1 MINSQIVSDFEFIP
15 QLYYMLDIVM
25 DSSIIRW
32 FVKRSGHSK
41 TMRHL
46 VGGKLKSVVSIVAI
60 RKWWNSKKYPLTQH
74 NEEA

>member
-1 MINSQIVSDFEFIP
+1 MVMINSQIVSDFEFIP

-32 FVKRSGHSK
+32 LVKWSGHSK

-46 VGGKLKSVVSIVAI
+46 VGGKLKSVVSIAAI
-60 RKWWNSKKYPLTQH
+60 RK
-74 NEEA
+74 